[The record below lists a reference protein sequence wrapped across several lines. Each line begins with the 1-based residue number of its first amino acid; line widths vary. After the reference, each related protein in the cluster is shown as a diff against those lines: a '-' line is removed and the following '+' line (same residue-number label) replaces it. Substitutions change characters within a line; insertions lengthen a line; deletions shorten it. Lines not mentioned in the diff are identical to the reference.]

1 MDFLETMVII
11 LYFVEIKKIIYGMNL
26 MILFILNVVKK
37 KYMEEVLIYYY
48 MKEYLI
54 IKFIIKK
61 NIILFSNKKHKIN

>member
-11 LYFVEIKKIIYGMNL
+11 LYFVEIKKIVYGMNL
-26 MILFILNVVKK
+26 MILFTLNVVKK
-37 KYMEEVLIYYY
+37 KFMEEVLIYYY

-61 NIILFSNKKHKIN
+61 KHNFI